1 MKGLGS
7 VMEKQKGTL
16 ADAIAAVSTLE
27 IVEEF
32 DIPYKTH
39 RGRVYLLCPG
49 HDDAHFGSCYIDR
62 NDNGYYCYVC
72 GEHVDKWNMVLRLKN
87 NNKSDACAWF
97 FQMAGLTPTEK
108 SNNDPYKR
116 ITQLIKALE
125 PHVKN
130 SVVYN
135 DLYPCE
141 KIDSSYGRNMNGE
154 YLYSELSITNPLME
168 LYKTDKAVF
177 KSVVTKQL
185 KREQNRVKA
194 LSSVYQK
201 KANSF
206 FVIDE
211 VGPISFSDL
220 IAACDA
226 TEKEIAELIAK
237 LNKI

>member
-1 MKGLGS
+1 
-7 VMEKQKGTL
+7 MEKQKGTL

-49 HDDAHFGSCYIDR
+49 HDDAHFGSCYIDK

-135 DLYPCE
+135 DFLP
-141 KIDSSYGRNMNGE
+141 
-154 YLYSELSITNPLME
+154 
-168 LYKTDKAVF
+168 
-177 KSVVTKQL
+177 
-185 KREQNRVKA
+185 
-194 LSSVYQK
+194 
-201 KANSF
+201 
-206 FVIDE
+206 
-211 VGPISFSDL
+211 
-220 IAACDA
+220 
-226 TEKEIAELIAK
+226 
-237 LNKI
+237 